1 MGAVALVALCAPGA
15 ALAGSYSWSQP
26 AEFSGA
32 NNPEQKYGRTSWTY
46 YSGSPG
52 GLTALS
58 CSGGSCSGGGVS
70 MSGGGSLV
78 MNVPG
83 VARSATVGWA
93 DPFTQTQSF
102 STSGSIDI
110 TAGVCSSWDLVDSSG
125 HTLVSGL
132 ATGGSLNSGD
142 TLPPGGAIYLTVNG
156 GASCQASVSL
166 GISAATPTVSV
177 TSPVNGSTFTNGEPQ
192 FSGIAST
199 AFNASNTVAVRIYSG
214 SSTSGSLVQTVNA
227 AVGSDGSF
235 SVVPSS
241 PLPNGQYTV
250 QASQDDP
257 AGQTNFSVPASFYLN
272 ITSPPISLNSLGSKP
287 LLSSSPTF
295 TGTAGTRGIDAR
307 SVQIDVYSGSSPTGA
322 LVQQDQGS
330 VNSDGTFSVRSSPLA
345 DGRYTAIA
353 GQTAGN
359 TRGFS
364 SPMTFRIKA
373 HGPATTLA
381 YPAKGGWDLRADV
394 RFFGQA
400 GTVVGDTPSVVVEL
414 WRGKLAKGRVIGKL
428 HIPVRGPTWS
438 GSWPKGRLPNG
449 TYTARVMQTD
459 DAGHTTLTA
468 PHTFSIVTAPTTIG
482 LLVSVSRSAKATIPI
497 NCLAFPGNSCT
508 GTVLVVTQGSFR
520 TTSGGPAGQLR
531 VLFAYVTIQGNQTR
545 LVSGRVP
552 GLVAAVLRRGK
563 LVKVRVTTS
572 LTWSGGTT
580 RADSGIRQLKIQ

>member
-26 AEFSGA
+26 GDFTGA
-32 NNPEQKYGRTSWTY
+32 NPEQKYGQPSWQY
-46 YSGSPG
+46 NLG
-52 GLTALS
+52 
-58 CSGGSCSGGGVS
+58 SGGSISSDGTN
-70 MSGGGSLV
+70 LV
-78 MNVPG
+78 MQ
-83 VARSATVGWA
+83 ADVGQSPMLAWH
-93 DPFTQTQSF
+93 DPFGQPQALSI
-102 STSGSIDI
+102 SGSI
-110 TAGVCSSWDLVDSSG
+110 ALNGVCVSWALTDSSG
-125 HTLVSGL
+125 RTLASGQ
-132 ATGGSLNSGD
+132 ATGGSLSSSD
-142 TLPPGGAIYLTVNG
+142 TLNPGGGIFLTLNG
-156 GASCQASVSL
+156 GVGCMADVTM
-166 GISAATPTVSV
+166 GIGAGTPNVSV
-177 TSPVNGSTFTNGEPQ
+177 TNPSSGSTFTNGVPE
-192 FSGIAST
+192 FSGVASA
-199 AFNASNTVAVRIYSG
+199 AFDASQTVAVRLYSG
-214 SSTSGSLVQTVNA
+214 SSTSGSLVQTQNA
-227 AVGSDGSF
+227 SVGPGGSY

-241 PLPNGQYTV
+241 QLSNGQYTV

-257 AGQTNFSVPASFYLN
+257 AGQTNFSAPVTFNLA
-272 ITSPPISLNSLGSKP
+272 ITGPGITLNSLGSRP

-295 TGTAGTRGIDAR
+295 TGRAGTRGIDTR
-307 SVQIDVYSGSSPTGA
+307 SVQINVFSGSSATGA
-322 LVQQDQGS
+322 RVQQYQGS
-330 VNSDGTFSVRSSPLA
+330 VNSDGTFSVRASPPLA
-345 DGRYTAIA
+345 DGRYTAVA
-353 GQTAGN
+353 GQAAGN

-414 WRGKLAKGRVIGKL
+414 WRGKRAKGRVIGKL
-428 HIPVRGPTWS
+428 RIPVRGPTWS
-438 GSWPKGRLPNG
+438 GTWPKGRLANG
-449 TYTARVMQTD
+449 TYTARVVQTD

-482 LLVSVSRSAKATIPI
+482 LLVSVGRSGKATIPI

-508 GTVLVVTQGSFR
+508 GTVLVVTKGSFR

-552 GLVAAVLRRGK
+552 GLAAAVLRRGK
-563 LVKVRVTTS
+563 SVTVRVTTS

-580 RADSGIRQLKIQ
+580 HADSAIRQLKIQ